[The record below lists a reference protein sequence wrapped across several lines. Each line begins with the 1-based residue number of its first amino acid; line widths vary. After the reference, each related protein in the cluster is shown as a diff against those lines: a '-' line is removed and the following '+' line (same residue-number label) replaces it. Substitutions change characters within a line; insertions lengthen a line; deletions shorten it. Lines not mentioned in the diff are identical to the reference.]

1 MNVLLAPIAV
11 VGLSACLALR
21 QARQNASNSPSSN
34 FSSQQAPAALL
45 ESPDVR
51 SQASSMLKPA
61 LQSA

>member
-1 MNVLLAPIAV
+1 MNVLLAPVAV

-34 FSSQQAPAALL
+34 FSSEQA
-45 ESPDVR
+45 PDVR